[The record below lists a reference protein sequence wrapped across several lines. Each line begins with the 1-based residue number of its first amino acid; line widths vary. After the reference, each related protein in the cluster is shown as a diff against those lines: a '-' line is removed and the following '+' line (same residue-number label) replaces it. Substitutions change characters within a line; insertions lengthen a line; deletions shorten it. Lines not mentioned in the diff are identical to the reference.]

1 MTIWQ
6 IEVDTNERLELAYEE
21 WQTDIPTL
29 FNTILHFENDGT
41 ILLEREEKEEV
52 GETARDIKASNA
64 KKRKRDVS
72 ISELDELSGGHTS
85 KHSKQSTAT
94 LEDTSTGDLSES
106 SVIHNASSP
115 APKDKRRLVVEHVR
129 AQGLGTQKQKLAL
142 GYLSNMSAEA
152 IDDLYMS
159 IFNGLGMD
167 RHKITHA
174 IIDIWRA
181 LGKAE
186 MSVVEDTLALPT
198 SVQITAD
205 VGGDGDF
212 EVKIKLPRIEGLALI
227 SKYTWPIHADAVF
240 PSL

>member
-1 MTIWQ
+1 MS
-6 IEVDTNERLELAYEE
+6 
-21 WQTDIPTL
+21 
-29 FNTILHFENDGT
+29 DGLT
-41 ILLEREEKEEV
+41 S
-52 GETARDIKASNA
+52 ETTEQPK
-64 KKRKRDVS
+64 
-72 ISELDELSGGHTS
+72 TS
-85 KHSKQSTAT
+85 PM
-94 LEDTSTGDLSES
+94 DTSTADLSES
-106 SVIHNASSP
+106 TIIPNASSP
-115 APKDKRRLVVEHVR
+115 ATDDKRRLIVERVR

-159 IFNGLGMD
+159 IFSGLGMD

-186 MSVVEDTLALPT
+186 MSVVEDTLALLT